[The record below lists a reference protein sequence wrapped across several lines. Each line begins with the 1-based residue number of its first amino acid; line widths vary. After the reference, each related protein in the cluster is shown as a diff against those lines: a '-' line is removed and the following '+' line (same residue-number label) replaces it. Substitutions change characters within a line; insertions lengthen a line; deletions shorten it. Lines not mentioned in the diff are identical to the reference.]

1 MNRNLLTQIK
11 NEGRDNLW
19 LVVEFTIVAVVVWM
33 LTVSLRQMLENKYTE
48 LGYDIED
55 VYRISVRRIAEDNPR
70 YIHDIDNNED
80 LRTLIANI
88 RKSPY
93 VETAGFSRNSM
104 PYSYSYLGYGL
115 KVIGEPDSILY
126 AGNTR
131 QGSPQMARVL
141 RLKGVDGITPEE
153 LEEMLAKGSILIS
166 PITSKSFTTENRE
179 WVESLIGKR
188 GFIDDTT
195 RTYPFS
201 AFIYHMRRNDFESG
215 GNTIYVPIDES
226 TAEIGQAREIGVRV
240 KPGMGKKFEDEFY
253 ANPDMRMMRN
263 TYLSQL
269 KDMRDVRAVTISSQ
283 ESSLRLYV
291 AGIVFLLVIIFLG
304 LLGTFWFRIRQR
316 TGEIALRKTCGA
328 TARDIFRRIIG
339 EGMILLAVAL
349 IPALIIGTC
358 VIYFYYNELELAFFK
373 IDWSPFAL
381 CFGITA
387 AVMALIIIIG
397 VLIPARRAMSIEP
410 AIALK
415 EE

>member
-33 LTVSLRQMLENKYTE
+33 LTVSLRQMLVNKYTE

-93 VETAGFSRNSM
+93 VEAAGLSYNSM
-104 PYSYSYLGYGL
+104 PYTYSH
-115 KVIGEPDSILY
+115 IGNSVTIIGQPDSIKY
-126 AGNTR
+126 GGNTR
-131 QGSPQMARVL
+131 IGSPQMARVL
-141 RLKGVDGITPEE
+141 RLKSRDGYTPEE
-153 LEEMLAKGSILIS
+153 LEQMLAKGSMLLS
-166 PITSKSFTTENRE
+166 ALDPKYSNKKDME
-179 WVESLIGKR
+179 WLESLIGER
-188 GFIDDTT
+188 GFIGDST
-195 RTYPFS
+195 RTYPIS
-201 AFIYHMRRNDFESG
+201 AFIAHMRRNDFESG
-215 GNTIYVPIDES
+215 GGTIYIPMDEN
-226 TAEIGQAREIGVRV
+226 TNEIGQAWEIGVRV

-269 KDMRDVRAVTISSQ
+269 KDMSDVRAVTISSQ